1 MYSMTRNVADRME
14 NIIRSVTSWKS
25 FFLSSTKDGACN
37 ICSKL
42 YDFILKQTE
51 WWRFYWIY
59 LFTLNL
65 FTTFMRFSIDKQSIT
80 QLIFASVLYLTSHLF
95 TWRKSF
101 IWNRKAIFVK
111 PYINLIFGFAGEVNH
126 WYIINWLQSF
136 WSYNI
141 LRISCIEMRFSTYS
155 ISVCFLRKLF
165 DTWINLLKG

>member
-25 FFLSSTKDGACN
+25 IFLKSSTKDGACN

-42 YDFILKQTE
+42 HDFILKQTE

-65 FTTFMRFSIDKQSIT
+65 FTTFVRFSIDKQSIT

-111 PYINLIFGFAGEVNH
+111 PYINLIFGFAGEVNY

-141 LRISCIEMRFSTYS
+141 LRISCIEMRFSTY
-155 ISVCFLRKLF
+155 ILGLTAFLF
-165 DTWINLLKG
+165 VS